1 MENLSEYTQDEL
13 VFKPVTLR
21 EWPDLETLFCALPAP
36 NMCWCMYWR
45 KTRAAWWGQA
55 EANKASLRAIVEF
68 GKVPGIL
75 AYRQGQVA
83 GWCSVAPR
91 SEFPGL
97 DRSPTLKRMDDEPVW
112 SITCFVIAKQH
123 RRMGVASALAQEA
136 IRYATRNGAL
146 IIEAYPLLNKG
157 GKYRL
162 VGESFMGFV
171 STFDDLGFKQVTAR
185 SKVRNIM
192 RLVLENGASMPFEK
206 FVHNS

>member
-1 MENLSEYTQDEL
+1 
-13 VFKPVTLR
+13 
-21 EWPDLETLFCALPAP
+21 
-36 NMCWCMYWR
+36 
-45 KTRAAWWGQA
+45 
-55 EANKASLRAIVEF
+55 
-68 GKVPGIL
+68 
-75 AYRQGQVA
+75 
-83 GWCSVAPR
+83 
-91 SEFPGL
+91 
-97 DRSPTLKRMDDEPVW
+97 
-112 SITCFVIAKQH
+112 
-123 RRMGVASALAQEA
+123 MGVASALAQEA